1 MPRLDWYQLTIPTTK
16 QISYIVYSITYI
28 SLSNV
33 EALGIAFMWSFFSV
47 VLDINLEKEVFY
59 A

>member
-28 SLSNV
+28 SLSNF
-33 EALGIAFMWSFFSV
+33 EALGITFMWSFFSV